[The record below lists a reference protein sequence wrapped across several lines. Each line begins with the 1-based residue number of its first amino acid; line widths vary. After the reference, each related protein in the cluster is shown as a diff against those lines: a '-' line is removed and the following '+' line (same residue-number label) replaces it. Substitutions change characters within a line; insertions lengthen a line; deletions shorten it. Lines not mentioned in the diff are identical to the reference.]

1 MEANRPTAEHT
12 MRFNGICL
20 VSRDVTR
27 LREFYE
33 STLQVEAEGDDIHV
47 KLETAGAVLSIFS
60 ESGMEQ
66 MAPGSMK
73 NYGHGGFTIEF
84 EIQNVDEEYQR
95 LKSMNVP
102 IVKMPTTQPW
112 GRRSVWFRDP
122 DGNIVNFFSNVRR

>member
-1 MEANRPTAEHT
+1 MEVNRPTAEHT

>member
-1 MEANRPTAEHT
+1 

-20 VSRDVTR
+20 VSRDVKR
-27 LREFYE
+27 LRAFYE
-33 STLQVEAEGDDIHV
+33 SALRVEAEGNDTHV
-47 KLETAGAVLSIFS
+47 EFQTAGAVLSIFS

-73 NYGHGGFTIEF
+73 NYGHGGLTIEF
-84 EIQNVDEEYQR
+84 EVQNVDEEYDR
-95 LKSMNVP
+95 LSSVNVP
-102 IVKMPTTQPW
+102 IVKTPTTQPW

>member
-1 MEANRPTAEHT
+1 MLEGEHL

-20 VSRDVTR
+20 VSPNVKR

-33 STLQVEAEGDDIHV
+33 SALRVEAEGNDVHV

-66 MAPGSMK
+66 MAPGSIK

-84 EIQNVDEEYQR
+84 EVQNIDEEYDR
-95 LKSMNVP
+95 LRSMNVP

>member
-1 MEANRPTAEHT
+1 
-12 MRFNGICL
+12 MRLNGICL
-20 VSRDVTR
+20 VSQNVNR

-33 STLQVEAEGDDIHV
+33 RTLQVEAEGNDVHV

-60 ESGMEQ
+60 ESGMEG

-73 NYGHGGFTIEF
+73 EYGHGGFTIEF
-84 EIQNVDEEYQR
+84 EVEDVDGQYER

-122 DGNIVNFFSNVRR
+122 DGNIVNFFLNVSR

>member
-1 MEANRPTAEHT
+1 

-20 VSRDVTR
+20 VSRNVKR

-33 STLQVEAEGDDIHV
+33 SALRVEAEGDDIHV

-73 NYGHGGFTIEF
+73 DYGHGGFTTEF
-84 EIQNVDEEYQR
+84 EVENVDDEYQR
-95 LKSMNVP
+95 LKSMDVP
-102 IVKMPTTQPW
+102 IVKMPTTQKW

-122 DGNIVNFFSNVRR
+122 DGNIVNFYQDLSL